1 MALSPKAYQ
10 WLKDVTAQHFRG
22 EGYVIDIISHS
33 AVRYREATRAI
44 TLSTEPLMVGDEKQK
59 QGWVLEVYVHRPL
72 QWDNPSQ
79 GEVTDPLEEE
89 LILARVEEG
98 LKAKVGKYRFFRV

>member
-1 MALSPKAYQ
+1 MALSPKTYRWFQ
-10 WLKDVTAQHFRG
+10 DITAQHFHG

-33 AVRYREATRAI
+33 AVRYREAARTI
-44 TLSTEPLMVGDEKQK
+44 TLSTEPLMAEDEKHGK
-59 QGWVLEVYVHRPL
+59 GWVLEVYVHRPL
-72 QWDNPSQ
+72 QWDHPSQ

-98 LKAKVGKYRFFRV
+98 LKAKVGKYRFCRA